1 MFRKSRVSIL
11 LAACLSAS
19 VAFVSPTAAWAQAPP
34 EYANP
39 SEHQLTLNDDAVRAI
54 IKGDYAGAV
63 ALLEEARS
71 LGELNVTYLNL
82 GRAYQKLEQCQKARD
97 AFERALEAPPVKQP
111 PPAFIKKKVAEYS
124 AELDEECPE
133 VETVEAKETEKTG
146 PQSTDKVEAPPVVE
160 EDSSN
165 VVAWTV
171 TLGGVAMMAGG
182 GAMFALASSERD
194 KVRSQ
199 PEPEEGVVTER
210 TMKEAAE
217 IESRAN
223 TYDTIGVAA
232 LAGGAVITGVGAYLF
247 VADDESS
254 GSQTSVHLD
263 ADAVRVQWRVS
274 F

>member
-11 LAACLSAS
+11 IAACLSAS
-19 VAFVSPTAAWAQAPP
+19 VAFVSPTAAWAQDPP

-111 PPAFIKKKVAEYS
+111 PPTFIQKKVAEYS

-133 VETVEAKETEKTG
+133 GETVEAKEADKV
-146 PQSTDKVEAPPVVE
+146 DKVEAPPVVE

-165 VVAWTV
+165 AVAWTV
-171 TLGGVAMMAGG
+171 TLGGVAVMAGG

-199 PEPEEGVVTER
+199 PEPDEGVVTER